1 MSTTYPKTVKGTAG
15 DDSISYDNR
24 RTDTLFL
31 LGEGNDNLD
40 LFEVSD
46 SKVVM
51 HTGDDTV
58 YASNA
63 TRTQFFGGSGN
74 DTIDVIYGEY
84 VAIDGGSGNDT
95 IGFSGTG
102 SEYLRYS
109 SLHGGTGDD
118 TIRVIGQTNNVLGGD
133 GNDALTISG
142 YRNNADGGGG
152 SDVVS
157 LVGGGRNIARGGA
170 GDDFIYNFNGG
181 SFNSLFGDTGNDYI
195 ADNNG
200 SNELRGGDGDDTIFA
215 YGGSDFIVT
224 GGGNDIAYGGKGN
237 DVFHFNK
244 FDALAGNDTIVDT
257 EGANRFE
264 FVLSDTEMDNFT
276 FSFDAATQ
284 ILKLA
289 SGATTSMS
297 IETTA
302 GFKNIEQISWEID
315 GFGTA
320 KIDNNFT
327 SAVAAAIQAYNAS
340 GELEYNNATNK
351 VEVSVGGTI
360 IATLPVA

>member
-1 MSTTYPKTVKGTAG
+1 MTYAKTYNGTPG
-15 DDSISYDNR
+15 DDIVSYNNR
-24 RTDTLFL
+24 RTNTLFL
-31 LGEGNDNLD
+31 LGDGNDQGYF
-40 LFEVSD
+40 FEIAK
-46 SKVVM
+46 SKVVL
-51 HTGDDTV
+51 HSGDDFF
-58 YASNA
+58 YADNA
-63 TRTQFFGGSGN
+63 TKVMVSGGSGN
-74 DTIDVIYGEY
+74 DILKTQYGQY
-84 VAIDGGSGNDT
+84 ITLDGGAGDDQLNYGQKET
-95 IGFSGTG
+95 
-102 SEYLRYS
+102 YLRYS
-109 SLHGGTGDD
+109 NLYGG
-118 TIRVIGQTNNVLGGD
+118 IGNDLIEAYGHRNTLLGGD
-133 GNDALTISG
+133 GDDNISVGG
-142 YRNNADGGGG
+142 YLNNADGGGG